1 MNAYIVQSQKI
12 SHTSKKYILDTEGE
26 RPRFCEDHGR
36 FFSEIFLKVT
46 RFRDLVKTLF

>member
-1 MNAYIVQSQKI
+1 MHILY
-12 SHTSKKYILDTEGE
+12 SHRKEAVLPKKYISDTGE
-26 RPRFCEDHGR
+26 RPHFCEDHGR